1 MARATVAEIDKRL
14 SSHEAACE
22 QRWKENYRRL
32 EAIEHGITSLNK
44 TLRNAL
50 IFVLNYIF
58 RYYRIFISRNY
69 LSSHLIN
76 YALTKRSIRSQ
87 RSRSYFK

>member
-44 TLRNAL
+44 TIRNTL
-50 IFVLNYIF
+50 IFVLTIF
-58 RYYRIFISRNY
+58 LGVTGFLLQEVIYQAIS
-69 LSSHLIN
+69 
-76 YALTKRSIRSQ
+76 
-87 RSRSYFK
+87 

>member
-32 EAIEHGITSLNK
+32 DAIENAITSVNK
-44 TLRNAL
+44 TIRNTL
-50 IFVLNYIF
+50 IFVLTIF
-58 RYYRIFISRNY
+58 LGVTGFLLQEVIYQAI
-69 LSSHLIN
+69 
-76 YALTKRSIRSQ
+76 A
-87 RSRSYFK
+87 

>member
-32 EAIEHGITSLNK
+32 EAIENAITSVNK
-44 TLRNAL
+44 TIRNTL
-50 IFVLNYIF
+50 IFVLTIF
-58 RYYRIFISRNY
+58 LGVTGFLLQEVIYQAIS
-69 LSSHLIN
+69 
-76 YALTKRSIRSQ
+76 
-87 RSRSYFK
+87 

>member
-32 EAIEHGITSLNK
+32 DAIENAITSLNK
-44 TLRNAL
+44 TLRNTRV
-50 IFVLNYIF
+50 FVLTIF
-58 RYYRIFISRNY
+58 LGVTGFLLQEVVYQAIS
-69 LSSHLIN
+69 
-76 YALTKRSIRSQ
+76 
-87 RSRSYFK
+87 

>member
-32 EAIEHGITSLNK
+32 DAIENAITSLNK
-44 TLRNAL
+44 TLRNTL
-50 IFVLNYIF
+50 VFVLTIF
-58 RYYRIFISRNY
+58 LGVTGFLLQEVIKP
-69 LSSHLIN
+69 SHKLCPHKKK
-76 YALTKRSIRSQ
+76 Y
-87 RSRSYFK
+87 

>member
-32 EAIEHGITSLNK
+32 ESIEHGITSLNK
-44 TLRNAL
+44 TLRNTL
-50 IFVLNYIF
+50 IFVLTIF
-58 RYYRIFISRNY
+58 LGVTGFLLQEVIYQAIS
-69 LSSHLIN
+69 
-76 YALTKRSIRSQ
+76 
-87 RSRSYFK
+87 